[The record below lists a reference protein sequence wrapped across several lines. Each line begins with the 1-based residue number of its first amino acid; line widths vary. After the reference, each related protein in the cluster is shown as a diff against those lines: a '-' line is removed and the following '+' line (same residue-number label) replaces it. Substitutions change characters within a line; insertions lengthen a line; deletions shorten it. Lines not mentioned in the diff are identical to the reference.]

1 VVIYE
6 IATVSFRRKRAVEGN
21 TRTVQ
26 EKKKGGF
33 WRKLGWF
40 VAFCIAFE
48 LVLRLFGFG
57 NYTIYRPDDR
67 MLWVPEPGRTVT
79 VDNHLPITINHQGLR
94 YASDLTPKQKGEF
107 RVMAF
112 GDSATQGW
120 GVDDNST
127 YSAFLEQKLN
137 QSGCPG
143 EHFQAVSAGVNA
155 YPNALVGEKL
165 KLVEE
170 DPTFQPDIVIRAYS
184 FNSNFERLPKL
195 QGAAKQKFLR
205 QVEFKS
211 IIRRSAIYNFVI
223 EDLLRKVAYYKMRH
237 VLMAG
242 TLDALGGMDNLDV
255 NAVNASFQDSL
266 DEARA
271 HNTQLVFLVL
281 ASKGESTKDVHP
293 FQRAM
298 LDFAQANH
306 VPVINMIELLEQKPV
321 SNFYMDPVHPTATG
335 HEVIAGQL
343 YDLIRGL
350 PVYTAACRPQG
361 VNVATTSTTP
371 ATSPDGTA
379 GR

>member
-1 VVIYE
+1 MALAE
-6 IATVSFRRKRAVEGN
+6 
-21 TRTVQ
+21 VQ
-26 EKKKGGF
+26 TEKVKGKKKGGGF

-40 VAFCIAFE
+40 VAFCVAFE

-57 NYTIYRPDDR
+57 NYTIYRPDEKL
-67 MLWVPEPGRTVT
+67 LWVPEPGRTVT

-107 RVMAF
+107 RVIAF

-143 EHFQAVSAGVNA
+143 EHFQAISAGVNA

-165 KLVEE
+165 KEVEE

-195 QGAAKQKFLR
+195 QGAAREKFLR

-223 EDLLRKVAYYKMRH
+223 EDLLRRVVYYKMRH

-242 TLDALGGMDNLDV
+242 TLDTLGGMENLDV
-255 NAVNASFQDSL
+255 NAVTASLQESL
-266 DEARA
+266 DESRA
-271 HNTQLVFLVL
+271 HHAQLLLLVL
-281 ASKGESTKDVHP
+281 ASKDQKANDLHP
-293 FQRAM
+293 FQKVM
-298 LDFAQANH
+298 LDFAALNH
-306 VPVINMIELLEQKPV
+306 VPVVNMVDVLNTNPPP
-321 SNFYMDPVHPTATG
+321 NFYMDPVHPTAVG
-335 HEVIAGQL
+335 HQLIAGQL
-343 YDLIRGL
+343 YNVIRGL
-350 PVYTAACRPQG
+350 PAYTATCQPQA
-361 VNVATTSTTP
+361 VNAANSADG
-371 ATSPDGTA
+371 ATSSSGTA
-379 GR
+379 AH

>member
-1 VVIYE
+1 
-6 IATVSFRRKRAVEGN
+6 VSEYREQNLYHVGKGRRGK
-21 TRTVQ
+21 VQ
-26 EKKKGGF
+26 GKKKGGF

-40 VAFCIAFE
+40 VAFCVAFE
-48 LVLRLFGFG
+48 LVLRLFGYG

-67 MLWVPEPGRTVT
+67 LLWVPEPGRTVT

-94 YASDLTPKQKGEF
+94 YASELAPKQKGEF

-120 GVDDNST
+120 GVDDDST

-137 QSGCPG
+137 QSGCAG

-165 KLVEE
+165 KEVEE

-195 QGAAKQKFLR
+195 QGAARQKFLR

-223 EDLLRKVAYYKMRH
+223 EDLLRRVAYYKMRH
-237 VLMAG
+237 LLMAG
-242 TLDALGGMDNLDV
+242 TLDALGGMDTLDV
-255 NAVNASFQDSL
+255 NAVNASLQDSL

-271 HNTQLVFLVL
+271 HNTQLVLLVL
-281 ASKGESTKDVHP
+281 ASKGETGKDMHP
-293 FQRAM
+293 FQKAM

-306 VPVINMIELLEQKPV
+306 VPVINMIEVLQSNPPD
-321 SNFYMDPVHPTATG
+321 NFYMDPVHPTAAG
-335 HEVIAGQL
+335 HRIIADQL
-343 YDLIRGL
+343 YNLIRGL
-350 PVYTAACRPQG
+350 PAYMTACQQPAAS
-361 VNVATTSTTP
+361 VANS
-371 ATSPDGTA
+371 GTA
-379 GR
+379 NFAAAVSSTPGTTGR